1 MEPGILDDIVARDG
15 VPFILQLL
23 RSSSLGC
30 IEEGLCFLFLFAS
43 KSYDNQVGW
52 PEDSLRAA
60 MCSSTFWVYCASSRV
75 ELDLFWV
82 FL

>member
-43 KSYDNQVGW
+43 KSYDNQVRW
-52 PEDSLRAA
+52 PPALCEKGDAA
-60 MCSSTFWVYCASSRV
+60 CRNTF
-75 ELDLFWV
+75 D
-82 FL
+82 